1 VTRHQVLGL
10 EAVLPT
16 GEVIR
21 TGGRFVKGSTG
32 YDLTQLIIGS
42 EGTLAIVTEALL
54 GASLVLLG
62 HVAGNESVGRV
73 YSLALHLVNTFL
85 LLASGRASLAW
96 GLAILSCAVVIL
108 PTVIPNTH
116 EQAFSP
122 RDGSLAGERALALGW
137 GSAGAFLAIC
147 YFVRTWSLAH
157 DASVVFSQLELKAA
171 FWISL
176 SLTQIVP
183 RIYRVWCTTPSATED

>member
-1 VTRHQVLGL
+1 MHDQVMSDDIADAPIGRWS
-10 EAVLPT
+10 T
-16 GEVIR
+16 TNYVI
-21 TGGRFVKGSTG
+21 TA
-32 YDLTQLIIGS
+32 IGS
-42 EGTLAIVTEALL
+42 
-54 GASLVLLG
+54 
-62 HVAGNESVGRV
+62 AGII
-73 YSLALHLVNTFL
+73 ATFL